1 MTLSDIRYILVRN
14 KTSELSYNKFY
25 SYEVNVPYN
34 FYTNR
39 FLAMCDILSE
49 FEYDASYLYKVEFGS
64 IFYDPPYKNERC
76 SGSELHYTDELV
88 KCILSL
94 MEMHI
99 GFITNILSDIKK
111 DEWLVMESY
120 CINNDSFHFIPDLV
134 SYLMSK
140 GLSIACI
147 VKVCNDNID
156 INNLINLIDASSKF
170 NISDKELIEHY
181 NNIVRLNSL
190 GHKYKFIFQSI
201 REVEDYIP

>member
-1 MTLSDIRYILVRN
+1 
-14 KTSELSYNKFY
+14 
-25 SYEVNVPYN
+25 
-34 FYTNR
+34 
-39 FLAMCDILSE
+39 
-49 FEYDASYLYKVEFGS
+49 
-64 IFYDPPYKNERC
+64 
-76 SGSELHYTDELV
+76 
-88 KCILSL
+88 
-94 MEMHI
+94 MHI